1 MCKTKIKLS
10 VFTHSR
16 SAHHHPGGRAPYSSH
31 LKCNA
36 KVVVNVAA
44 VGLEFKCSCYQDRC
58 NHVHRHQCSAA
69 INWGSYQFRCTPWIG
84 LQLHLYPDF
93 PFTITFS
100 SRTLG
105 LFTKFLMFSTLAFST
120 EIFGLTPLEKSPGLS
135 LITFEVIH
143 PPWLWGLPSK
153 FCCRTYAGLSC
164 KISDTFHTCVRM
176 HPVWNILWHDTWGRS
191 AWFVCGH
198 SYTCGR
204 NGPLFTP
211 AVIKVI

>member
-1 MCKTKIKLS
+1 MQSCAPPPVQCGNKLRLIS
-10 VFTHSR
+10 IQMHSLDWPSCTCIQTFHLR
-16 SAHHHPGGRAPYSSH
+16 SPFLPGLWGYSPNFW
-31 LKCNA
+31 C
-36 KVVVNVAA
+36 
-44 VGLEFKCSCYQDRC
+44 
-58 NHVHRHQCSAA
+58 
-69 INWGSYQFRCTPWIG
+69 
-84 LQLHLYPDF
+84 F
-93 PFTITFS
+93 PLWRFDIDFTINFFGKD
-100 SRTLG
+100 SRVICAQLWGYSPTLTLG
-105 LFTKFLMFSTLAFST
+105 FA
-120 EIFGLTPLEKSPGLS
+120 
-135 LITFEVIH
+135 
-143 PPWLWGLPSK
+143 K